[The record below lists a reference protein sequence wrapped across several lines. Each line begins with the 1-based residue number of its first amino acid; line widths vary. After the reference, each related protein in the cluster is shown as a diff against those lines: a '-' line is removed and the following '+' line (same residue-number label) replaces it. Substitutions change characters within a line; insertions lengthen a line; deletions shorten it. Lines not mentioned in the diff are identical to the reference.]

1 MQYEVLHENQE
12 EFLQNKINLNQS
24 EILVYRESGAQMN
37 LLKTTIDKQ
46 SNPEYVIF
54 HGISYLI
61 FKKVHFTLKGKGLFL
76 IKVYL

>member
-61 FKKVHFTLKGKGLFL
+61 F
-76 IKVYL
+76 